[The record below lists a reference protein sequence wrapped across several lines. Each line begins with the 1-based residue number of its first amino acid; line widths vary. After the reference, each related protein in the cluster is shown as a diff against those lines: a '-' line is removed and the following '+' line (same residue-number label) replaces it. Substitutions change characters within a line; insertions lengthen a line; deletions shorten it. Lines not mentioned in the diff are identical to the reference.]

1 MTVDESGADRV
12 VAERWLARA
21 SEALRAGSGA
31 PFREL
36 LLPDAYWR
44 DVLALTWDLH
54 TFYGIEQIEEG
65 LRAASATGRLS
76 ELQLRADVPVRR
88 VVRGGREA
96 LEAVFEFAAPAGG
109 GAGVVRLVAEP
120 GAEPRG
126 WTVLTALQDLDGGA
140 ASTAPAAEDGPPE
153 RHHRDFAG
161 PNWLDRRRAAVRYDD
176 REPEVLVVGAGQ
188 AGLGVAARLR
198 HLGVDTLVVDRFE
211 RVGDNWRTRYH
222 SLVLHNEVWANHL
235 PFMEFPATWPIYVP
249 KDMLAAFFEAY
260 ATFMELNVWSGTEFL
275 GGQYDDAAGTW
286 TVEVRRADGTVRELR
301 PRHVVMA
308 VGVSGIP
315 YVPALPGIEEFG
327 GEVLHSSAFENGS
340 DYQGRRVL
348 VVGTGTSGHDVAQ
361 DLFSRGAEVTLV
373 QHGST
378 TVVSVG
384 PDAAGR
390 VYNLYREGLP
400 TEVTDL
406 INIATP
412 YPVMRHGYQL
422 LTRELAEQDREL
434 LDGLRAVGF
443 ELDSGSDGTGF
454 QMKYLRTGGGYYLD
468 VGCSGLIADGKV
480 RLRRTSEIEGFD
492 AAGVQLS
499 GGGHEPVDVVILATG
514 YQGQQELVARLFGP
528 ETAERA
534 GAAWGFDDEGELR
547 NMWRRT
553 GQPGLWFSAGSLAQS
568 RIFSRYLALQIRA
581 CLTGAL
587 DPVRPADGPRGAL
600 RDRDLVDVWDVV
612 PVHVGAGAK
621 EDVR

>member
-1 MTVDESGADRV
+1 MDERTEDRV
-12 VAERWLARA
+12 LVEHWLSRA
-21 SEALRAGSGA
+21 SEALRAGSAAGL
-31 PFREL
+31 REL

-44 DVLALTWDLH
+44 DILALTWDLH

-65 LRAASATGRLS
+65 LHATLPARRIS
-76 ELQLRADVPVRR
+76 ELRLRADVPVRR
-88 VVRGGREA
+88 VVRAGREA
-96 LEAVFEFAAPAGG
+96 LEAVFEFATSEGG
-109 GAGVVRLVAEP
+109 GAGVVRLVSEP
-120 GAEPRG
+120 GAEPWG
-126 WTVLTALQDLDGGA
+126 WTVFTALQDLDVEAVPTPPGA
-140 ASTAPAAEDGPPE
+140 APGGPTE
-153 RHHRDFAG
+153 RYHRDFAG
-161 PNWLDRRRAAVRYDD
+161 PNWLDQRRAAERYDD

-198 HLGVDTLVVDRFE
+198 HLGVDALVVDRIE
-211 RVGDNWRTRYH
+211 RVGDNWRKRYH

-235 PFMEFPATWPIYVP
+235 PFMEFPATWPTYIP

-260 ATFMELNVWSGTEFL
+260 ATFMELNVWTGTEFL
-275 GGQYDDAAGTW
+275 GGQYDDAVGEWA
-286 TVEVRRADGTVRELR
+286 VQVRRTDGTVRELR
-301 PRHVVMA
+301 PKHVVMA

-361 DLFSRGAEVTLV
+361 DLYSRGAEVTLV
-373 QHGST
+373 QHGPT

-384 PDAAGR
+384 PHAAGR

-443 ELDSGSDGTGF
+443 QLDSGSDATGF
-454 QMKYLRTGGGYYLD
+454 QMKYMRTGGGYYLD
-468 VGCSGLIADGKV
+468 VGCSGLIVDGKV

-492 AAGVQLS
+492 AAGVRLS
-499 GGGHEPVDVVILATG
+499 DGGHEHVDVVILATG
-514 YQGQQELVARLFGP
+514 YKGQQELVARLFGP

-534 GAAWGFDDEGELR
+534 GAVWGFDDEGELR

-553 GQPGLWFSAGSLAQS
+553 GQPGLWFTAGSLAQS
-568 RIFSRYLALQIRA
+568 RIFSRYLALQLRA

-587 DPVRPADGPRGAL
+587 DLVRPADAPRGVL
-600 RDRDLVDVWDVV
+600 RDRDLVDVWEVLPD
-612 PVHVGAGAK
+612 PAGAAEK
-621 EDVR
+621 EIV